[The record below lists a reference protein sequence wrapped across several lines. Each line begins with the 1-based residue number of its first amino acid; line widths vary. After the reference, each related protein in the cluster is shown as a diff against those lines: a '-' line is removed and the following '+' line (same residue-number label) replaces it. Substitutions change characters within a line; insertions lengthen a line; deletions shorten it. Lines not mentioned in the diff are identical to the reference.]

1 MKNKITLL
9 ATIIVA
15 LFIVSCE
22 KDNSED
28 YNSSEKTEYYVR
40 YSVSSTYPYV
50 FSDVKYADVNGTG
63 SFMNYQTRSWSVT
76 IGPVKKGFNA
86 FVKNENGT
94 ATDKIEVSKD
104 GGPFA
109 MKASGNNSASYRIDF

>member
-109 MKASGNNSASYRIDF
+109 TKASGNNSASYRIDF